1 MTETFSYL
9 YATILLGMKKGNMRS
24 STLLET
30 VSPSTLKLLV
40 WLSEQAAKHKVSIYV
55 VGGFVRDII
64 FKRQTTDF
72 DIVIEG
78 DAIKFAK
85 SLSRTI
91 GGRLVIHSTFGTAV
105 WNVNSIHEKLQT
117 ELGLNELNETVEFPQ
132 HVDFITAREESYLHP
147 AALPVVKPGSIESD
161 LRRRDFTINTLAINL
176 CQQHF
181 GELLDPFGG
190 FSDIQNGS
198 VRVLHD
204 KSFVDDPTRQL
215 RAVRF
220 EQRFGF
226 RIEDHTLELMR
237 VTKSYLGI
245 ITGIRVRHEL
255 DLMLKETLY
264 DKMLARAQKMGI
276 LSAIHSSLQ
285 WNDNLAKAFQKLSS
299 LNWDS
304 EWGIQPSFGRLG
316 FKTGLK
322 YAIWLALFPSH
333 DQKALV
339 HRLFIPQAIA
349 NIACKAHELNQ
360 ILPGLSGKSNSEIT
374 YELDKFPAIV
384 NLVCYL
390 MAKDEW
396 MIHTLDLYLNRWR
409 RIVPYTN
416 GHHLRELGLPSSS
429 AYKTIFL
436 TLRAGWLDGQIH
448 SKDEEQ
454 VLLKKLLKEKGD
466 YLKN

>member
-1 MTETFSYL
+1 
-9 YATILLGMKKGNMRS
+9 MKKGNMRS

-40 WLSEQAAKHKVSIYV
+40 WLSEQAAKQKVCIYV
-55 VGGFVRDII
+55 VGGFVRDLIL
-64 FKRQTTDF
+64 KRPTNDF

-78 DAIKFAK
+78 DAIELAK
-85 SLSRTI
+85 SLARTI
-91 GGRLVIHSTFGTAV
+91 GGRLVIHSAFGTAV
-105 WNVNSIHEKLQT
+105 WNINSIHEKLQT
-117 ELGLNELNETVEFPQ
+117 ELGLNELNETVEFPK

-176 CQQHF
+176 SQQHF
-181 GELLDPFGG
+181 GELLDPFDG
-190 FSDIQNGS
+190 FKDIQNGS

-226 RIEDHTLELMR
+226 RIKDHTLELMR
-237 VTKSYLGI
+237 DARSYLGI

-255 DLMLKETLY
+255 DLMLKEDHFEKL
-264 DKMLARAQKMGI
+264 LARAQKLDI

-285 WNDNLAKAFQKLSS
+285 WNDNLAKAFQKLST

-304 EWGIQPSFGRLG
+304 EWGIRPSFGRLG

-339 HRLFIPQAIA
+339 QRLSIPQAIA
-349 NIACKAHELNQ
+349 NIARKAHALSE
-360 ILPGLSGKSNSEIT
+360 ILPGLGGKSNSEIVFQ
-374 YELDKFPAIV
+374 LDKFPAIV
-384 NLVCYL
+384 NLACYL
-390 MAKDEW
+390 MAYDDWTANTSKKY
-396 MIHTLDLYLNRWR
+396 IYKWR
-409 RIVPYTN
+409 KIVPYTN
-416 GHHLRELGLPSSS
+416 GHILRDLGLPSGS
-429 AYKTIFL
+429 AYKTIL
-436 TLRAGWLDGQIH
+436 QTLKAAWLDDKIH
-448 SKDEEQ
+448 TKEEEQ
-454 VLLKKLLKEKGD
+454 ALLKILLKEKGD
-466 YLKN
+466 FLKN